1 MSDIL
6 IVGKDL
12 PDCLDFAEVFVTTRR
27 VFGVSKDEAETA
39 AFEAEGIFCSTWNR
53 SSAIS
58 SRSLLI
64 KAETKLEELNQIVV
78 YFDSYWYAQQFEL
91 DRTEDVSQAI
101 DTMITSYQYFV
112 NELLLRLEQRKEPV
126 TVVFLAKTYPSKV
139 ENLRSGSKNVN
150 IHPTSN
156 IVNSA
161 QAAFIALAENFATLV
176 ADKQYLS
183 VLLAK
188 CGQDNELF
196 TSDKQLGNWVKES
209 LGVIE
214 GYKSH
219 QGVKQACNWVRAG
232 GKVSN
237 GFSLFK

>member
-12 PDCLDFAEVFVTTRR
+12 PDCLDFAESFVATRR
-27 VFGVSKDEAETA
+27 VYCVAKEEVETA
-39 AFEAEGIFCSTWNR
+39 GFEAEGIFSSDWNR
-53 SSAIS
+53 ASAIS

-64 KAETKLEELNQIVV
+64 KAETKLEELNQFVV
-78 YFDSYWYAQQFEL
+78 YFDSYWYSQRFEL
-91 DRTEDVSQAI
+91 DRTEDISAAI
-101 DTMITSYQYFV
+101 DTMISSYQYFV

-126 TVVFLAKTYPSKV
+126 TIVFLVKSYPSKV

-161 QAAFIALAENFATLV
+161 QEAFISLAENFATHV

-183 VLLAK
+183 VLLAR
-188 CGQDNELF
+188 CDQTNELF
-196 TSDKQLGNWVKES
+196 NSEKHLAAWVKES
-209 LGVIE
+209 IGVIE
-214 GYKSH
+214 GFKNH
-219 QGVKQACNWVRAG
+219 QGVKQACSWIRAG